1 MNPSEQICFPPERLL
16 QFLRDELNETEA
28 PVVQHHLDECGTC
41 RSLLEKTAADRQ
53 SWHEASVLL
62 TEDPWRRSVCQSE
75 SQVGSTSPSLQ
86 IKQVLDLL
94 HPTDDPAMLGRVGGY
109 EVSGVVGSGG
119 MGVVLK
125 AADRSL
131 DRIVAIKVLAPHLA
145 SSGAARA
152 RFEREAKAAAAVI
165 HPNVIA
171 IHGVATNSEL
181 PYLVMPYMRG
191 VTLRTRVD
199 AEGPLPLVDI
209 LRIGAQIAAGLAAA
223 HRQGLV
229 HRDIKPANVLLE
241 DGVERVVITDFGLAR
256 AVDDASVTRTGVI
269 AGTPQ
274 YMSPE
279 QARGDAVDHRA
290 DLFSLG
296 SVLYT
301 LCTGRPP
308 FRADTSF
315 GILRRITDK
324 TPHPIRET
332 NPAIPEWLC
341 RLIDKLH
348 AKSADLRY
356 QSAEEVADLLEK
368 CLAHV
373 QTPNTPLPHELKT
386 FPTRSRYKQLLA
398 AIGVVV
404 VLYATVIGPYA
415 YLNQNEKTGSGKEK
429 VGEATDERERA
440 VAQDRK
446 SYGEAPS
453 KALLDS
459 DAATQWNDDFG
470 PSPLEVNRKALQLS
484 GQTEAAFAVGPT
496 GNTKIEEVYSNS
508 ENDHETK

>member
-1 MNPSEQICFPPERLL
+1 MKTNMSQFEQICFPTEQLL
-16 QFLRDELNETEA
+16 QFLRDELDETED
-28 PVVQHHLDECGTC
+28 PVVQHHLDECASC
-41 RSLLEKTAADRQ
+41 RMLLEQVAADRQ

-62 TEDPWRRSVCQSE
+62 TEDPWRTSISQSD
-75 SQVGSTSPSLQ
+75 SQASQTTSSLQ
-86 IKQVLDLL
+86 IRQVLDLL
-94 HPTDDPAMLGRVGGY
+94 QPTDDPEMLGRLGGY

-125 AADRSL
+125 AIDRSL
-131 DRIVAIKVLAPHLA
+131 DRTVAIKVLAPHLA
-145 SSGAARA
+145 SSGVARV

-171 IHGVATNSEL
+171 IHAVATDTEL
-181 PYLVMPYMRG
+181 PCLVMPYMRG
-191 VTLRTRVD
+191 MTLQKRVG
-199 AEGPLPLVDI
+199 AEGPLPVPEI
-209 LRIGAQIAAGLAAA
+209 LRIGTQIASGLAAA

-229 HRDIKPANVLLE
+229 HRDIKPANILLE
-241 DGVERVVITDFGLAR
+241 DGVERIVITDFGLAR

-279 QARGDAVDHRA
+279 QASGDAVDHRA

-324 TPHPIRET
+324 TPHPIRES
-332 NPAIPEWLC
+332 NPSIPEWLC

-348 AKSADLRY
+348 AKAADQRY
-356 QSAEEVADLLEK
+356 QSAEDVADLLEQ

-373 QTPNTPLPHELKT
+373 QTPNTPLPLQLT
-386 FPTRSRYKQLLA
+386 TSPARARSKQVLT
-398 AIGVVV
+398 AIGGVVV
-404 VLYATVIGPYA
+404 AFSVTMIGYNRFSFPKQA
-415 YLNQNEKTGSGKEK
+415 SSDTEKAS
-429 VGEATDERERA
+429 EATSQREFT
-440 VAQDRK
+440 
-446 SYGEAPS
+446 APHDP
-453 KALLDS
+453 A
-459 DAATQWNDDFG
+459 
-470 PSPLEVNRKALQLS
+470 
-484 GQTEAAFAVGPT
+484 
-496 GNTKIEEVYSNS
+496 NS
-508 ENDHETK
+508 VESCHRSVS